1 LRENALVVNALQ
13 RHATVVAQLSVAE
26 GFGLTLTEAM
36 WKARPVVTTGVG
48 GLAEQV
54 VPGRHGLVLPG
65 DGGDVAGGAAR
76 AFDRLLADPQ
86 LARHLGDAA
95 RRRVA
100 EQFLPD
106 RQLRRW
112 GALLTELVAATAP
125 DLAAPDA
132 VAPDRATPE
141 ARS

>member
-54 VPGRHGLVLPG
+54 VPGRHGLVL
-65 DGGDVAGGAAR
+65 AGPADDAAAAAR
-76 AFDRLLADPQ
+76 AFDRLLTDPA
-86 LARHLGDAA
+86 LARSLGAAA
-95 RRRVA
+95 RQRVA

-112 GALLTELVAATAP
+112 GALLAELTELVAA
-125 DLAAPDA
+125 AA
-132 VAPDRATPE
+132 PE
-141 ARS
+141 ARA